1 MKIKNSFNMLII
13 SGLALLIA
21 SSCRKKEN
29 NIVIEPIN
37 FNTSISYGSLTDQ
50 DGNTYKTVTLGT
62 QTWMAENLRTTK
74 YRNGDA
80 ITFISDDKEWINL
93 TYGAFCYFNNQNIY
107 KNTYG
112 CLYNA
117 YAATDSRNIAPSG
130 WHVPTTADWD
140 TLMAYLGGSK
150 LASVKLKESG
160 TIHWKPPINH
170 QAGVDLMINEA
181 IGTNESGFTALPGGQ
196 RDRDGNYIDDGLNAY
211 WWTVTEFPGINGW
224 YIGNNLYIS
233 IPNNWPNMGSDY
245 NFQKQ
250 IGISVRCLKD

>member
-1 MKIKNSFNMLII
+1 MKIKKSFNMLII
-13 SGLALLIA
+13 SGLVLLIT

-37 FNTSISYGSLTDQ
+37 FNPSISYGNLTDQ

-80 ITFISDDKEWINL
+80 ITFISDNAEWINL
-93 TYGAFCYFNNQNIY
+93 TSGAFCYFNNQNIY
-107 KNTYG
+107 KNTFG

-117 YAATDSRNIAPSG
+117 YAVTDSRNIAPLG
-130 WHVPTTADWD
+130 WHVPTTDDWD
-140 TLMAYLGGSK
+140 TLLAYLGGSK

-181 IGTNESGFTALPGGQ
+181 IGTNETGFTALPGGQ
-196 RDRDGNYIDDGLNAY
+196 RDRDGNYLNDGLYAY
-211 WWTVTEFPGINGW
+211 WWTVTEFPGTNGW
-224 YIGNNLYIS
+224 YIGNNIYIA
-233 IPNNWPNMGSDY
+233 IPNNWPDMTSDY
-245 NFQKQ
+245 NLQKQ

>member
-1 MKIKNSFNMLII
+1 MKNSFNMLII
-13 SGLALLIA
+13 SGLILLI
-21 SSCRKKEN
+21 SCSCRKEN

-37 FNTSISYGSLTDQ
+37 FNPSISYGNLTDQ
-50 DGNTYKTVTLGT
+50 DGNTYKTLTLGT
-62 QTWMAENLRTTK
+62 QNWMAENLRTTK

-80 ITFISDDKEWINL
+80 ITFISDNAEWIKL
-93 TYGAFCYFNNQNIY
+93 TSGAFCYFNNQNIY

-117 YAATDSRNIAPSG
+117 YAVTDSRNIAPLG
-130 WHVPTTADWD
+130 WHVPTTVDWD
-140 TLMAYLGGSK
+140 TLLAYLGGSK

-181 IGTNESGFTALPGGQ
+181 IGTNETGFTALPGGQ
-196 RDRDGNYIDDGLNAY
+196 RDRDGNYLDDGLYAY
-211 WWTVTEFPGINGW
+211 WWTVTEFPGTNGW
-224 YIGNNLYIS
+224 YIGNNIYIA
-233 IPNNWPNMGSDY
+233 IPNNWPDMTSGY
-245 NFQKQ
+245 NLQKQ